1 MGGMT
6 DSESQSAFK
15 CIACGSDRCEP
26 GRLNARWYGPSVFT
40 PDDISRWKK
49 AFYLGAEVRAIVCRE
64 CGFVH
69 TYADLD
75 RIDELTEEGH
85 TRCRKC
91 RHILKGLTA
100 PRCPEC
106 GEPI

>member
-1 MGGMT
+1 MA
-6 DSESQSAFK
+6 DESKPPFK
-15 CIACGSDRCEP
+15 CVACGGNSGEP
-26 GRLNARWYGPSVFT
+26 GKVNSGVGPAVVT
-40 PDDISRWKK
+40 PDDMSRFKK
-49 AFYLGAEVRAIVCRE
+49 MFYVGAELRAIVCRD

-69 TYADLD
+69 HYADTT
-75 RIDELTEEGH
+75 RIDDLTGGGH
-85 TRCRKC
+85 TRCRAC